1 MGTMER
7 RSRGEGRAMEIEAS
21 WLKCGMSRHFV
32 SHLRLSAKL
41 LQIIRFVTPD
51 DLQKGF
57 SGSWNAY

>member
-1 MGTMER
+1 
-7 RSRGEGRAMEIEAS
+7 MEIEAS